1 MFFVIF
7 LFFFFVPLNSLF
19 RLIFTNSVFYIVGIE
34 MRRLEFLF
42 LVMLFIVFS
51 KIVFFSVFYLK
62 GNLTVRYYLMLM
74 FLFTIRMVIFI
85 VSSSF
90 FLILIS
96 WDLLGVTRF
105 LLVNYYLSWESVN
118 SAMITVI
125 RNRVGDYFLILAV
138 FI

>member
-1 MFFVIF
+1 M
-7 LFFFFVPLNSLF
+7 
-19 RLIFTNSVFYIVGIE
+19 FYIVGVE

-42 LVMLFIVFS
+42 LVMLFVVFS

-90 FLILIS
+90 FFVLIS